1 MTFTNKFQLFL
12 LNQIIFEIN
21 KCPIGETDID
31 DKATEL
37 KLLRCDDFMVTWL
50 LSQLHDGWAGSQP
63 QAGHVRFTATQEAMR
78 E

>member
-50 LSQLHDGWAGSQP
+50 LSQLHDG
-63 QAGHVRFTATQEAMR
+63 
-78 E
+78 